1 MIHHPGTNHD
11 LDAIYVNG
19 STTSSLHEDM

>member
-11 LDAIYVNG
+11 LDAIYING
-19 STTSSLHEDM
+19 STTSLHEDM